1 MAGSD
6 DEDGVIAGRQ
16 LLQLLQQQQ
25 PATVLSST
33 AQTMATEDM
42 EDMEQENPF
51 PVSMT
56 HSQVYTALEA
66 AQADQADQEDDVAFV
81 GKGITAM
88 QYTHADLD
96 VIPALPHTDP
106 DRLFVLDM
114 EAVQGRR
121 YSGVSALYLC
131 AGVLTSLVSD
141 VTEGV
146 HFKTVRILERD
157 PKRRHQAEKVIRQLH
172 QHFPERLPASAIKR
186 AFTWAEPFDH
196 DGSALDGS
204 LLAKELGV
212 DSEIIVHIEAP
223 CQGHSALGPRNG
235 FQHPESGVLV
245 PIAAAL
251 ADLQFILAR
260 KRGIK
265 DWASAC
271 AQFGYVME
279 NVPGP
284 HSDSQH
290 TEETRRA
297 AAFMDRVFG
306 PHQLHD
312 PATCGDLASRH
323 AKWWSNMFTTSFYEA
338 HEPMLR
344 QGPYTRLSE
353 VVKELTDGKLQPQI
367 VTTRKQLQGGLNKM
381 GQRAVVLP
389 KFVSRPVTVNQ
400 RMDADG
406 KPGAGM
412 LEVVGSDPPQYRA
425 CPASVRIKAQRFW
438 PPQMECL
445 GALEDTEIIRIVGN
459 VCAPTSCK
467 VMLRMALGYAAW
479 MQRCAVMPTPP
490 VPEDHPDDSTE
501 AMERAIARA
510 AAEEL
515 SAVAAMEMEYAA
527 AARPA
532 EPEPPKQQVA
542 VPKPKTMSLALTA
555 AAQAKAK
562 TDARALHGKA
572 QRSAE
577 ARRKAARAM
586 QDAKARNKEKRSRS
600 KDRQPLSSSGIGSI
614 GNNVLRAVMMLLMI
628 AGMWGPAAYSAGRA
642 AGIHAAV
649 DVSAGYYA
657 PGSLLVDVPPMD
669 AWMSDS
675 RLAYDWDPGES
686 CCSERQQMYQEA
698 TAPGQCL
705 YELANPVRPT
715 SGSYWSAR

>member
-1 MAGSD
+1 MANRRPVATVLGTLVPITVNGHQILGQIVLDLGANEPMIHQRVVDKYKWAVNPNGRSITGIHGESHMMAKTIEALEVTLFPEDCDREAQGCDIMMVMHGDSLPDLLLDNEMMAQLGIMVDPATWTASFLGRPYADAEQRTELPLMQPDRHAHIAAGASGSTADWPASYEAHPQFNGLCCVANSQVTFGVGEREDTPKFASPAASMAGSD

-33 AQTMATEDM
+33 VQTVATEDM

-88 QYTHADLD
+88 QYTQADLD

-106 DRLFVLDM
+106 GRLFVLDM
-114 EAVQGRR
+114 EAVQGRS

-284 HSDSQH
+284 YSDSQH

-353 VVKELTDGKLQPQI
+353 VELTDGKLQPQI
-367 VTTRKQLQGGLNKM
+367 VTTRTQLQGGLNKM

-389 KFVSRPVTVNQ
+389 KFVSRPLTVNQ

-406 KPGAGM
+406 KAGAGM

-425 CPASVRIKAQRFW
+425 CPAS
-438 PPQMECL
+438 
-445 GALEDTEIIRIVGN
+445 
-459 VCAPTSCK
+459 
-467 VMLRMALGYAAW
+467 
-479 MQRCAVMPTPP
+479 
-490 VPEDHPDDSTE
+490 H
-501 AMERAIARA
+501 
-510 AAEEL
+510 
-515 SAVAAMEMEYAA
+515 
-527 AARPA
+527 
-532 EPEPPKQQVA
+532 
-542 VPKPKTMSLALTA
+542 
-555 AAQAKAK
+555 
-562 TDARALHGKA
+562 
-572 QRSAE
+572 
-577 ARRKAARAM
+577 
-586 QDAKARNKEKRSRS
+586 KARGGRFRS
-600 KDRQPLSSSGIGSI
+600 
-614 GNNVLRAVMMLLMI
+614 
-628 AGMWGPAAYSAGRA
+628 
-642 AGIHAAV
+642 
-649 DVSAGYYA
+649 
-657 PGSLLVDVPPMD
+657 
-669 AWMSDS
+669 
-675 RLAYDWDPGES
+675 
-686 CCSERQQMYQEA
+686 
-698 TAPGQCL
+698 
-705 YELANPVRPT
+705 EL
-715 SGSYWSAR
+715 